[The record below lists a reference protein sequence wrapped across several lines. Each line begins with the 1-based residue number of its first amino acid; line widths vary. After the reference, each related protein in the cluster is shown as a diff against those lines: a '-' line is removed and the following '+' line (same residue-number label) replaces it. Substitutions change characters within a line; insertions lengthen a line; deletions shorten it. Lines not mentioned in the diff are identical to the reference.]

1 VASQSLAGGA
11 VVHVSGSDSLPV
23 PGARVVLH
31 RIGRDTQGPLD
42 STRTDAS
49 GRFRFRL
56 TADSASI
63 YLASAERGGVEYFSS
78 PVRVGERADTTL
90 RIVVADTSSTAP
102 VTVEARHLVI
112 GPPGADG
119 TRSVL
124 DLVVLR
130 NPGDRTRVAPDTV
143 RPTWSGAL
151 LRGSTGLEVGEGDV
165 SARAVSRRD
174 DRVLFFAPIPPGEK
188 QLVAEYVLPAGVRET
203 GLTLEQGPTRLNIL
217 ATEPGMEVSG
227 AGIVRADTQVIEG
240 RNYQRWSGAAGS
252 GTALR
257 ISFPRPPLSF
267 NWLLPALV
275 ALVAGTLL
283 LAGVYALRG
292 GPAVAGDPAATA
304 DGLFTR
310 LATLDAEYTGRESAV
325 PGDEWNRYQQ
335 ERARLKAELAAAL
348 RASSAR
354 R

>member
-1 VASQSLAGGA
+1 VIRVTVRRLAGFVRA
-11 VVHVSGSDSLPV
+11 IL
-23 PGARVVLH
+23 RVE
-31 RIGRDTQGPLD
+31 P
-42 STRTDAS
+42 
-49 GRFRFRL
+49 
-56 TADSASI
+56 
-63 YLASAERGGVEYFSS
+63 AEV
-78 PVRVGERADTTL
+78 L
-90 RIVVADTSSTAP
+90 RI
-102 VTVEARHLVI
+102 HLLQI
-112 GPPGADG
+112 
-119 TRSVL
+119 L
-124 DLVVLR
+124 LELV
-130 NPGDRTRVAPDTV
+130 
-143 RPTWSGAL
+143 
-151 LRGSTGLEVGEGDV
+151 GLEVGEGEV

-174 DRVLFFAPIPPGEK
+174 DQVLFFAPIPPGEK